1 MSTKPIVM
9 TPSQWTN
16 VLEMIKRRE
25 KPSVYLSRTKMKE
38 VLGCTVREH
47 NEWVKDPKAYTE
59 ELTPF
64 SLMIDF
70 DNEGWYKGKRQ
81 EHTVRL
87 DFYDEQKRTMF
98 LLKYGNG
105 KN

>member
-1 MSTKPIVM
+1 VKPVTM
-9 TPSQWTN
+9 EPRQW
-16 VLEMIKRRE
+16 VAILERIKQKE

-38 VLGCTVREH
+38 VLGFTVRDHREY
-47 NEWVKDPKAYTE
+47 VKDPEYVRRPQDDE
-59 ELTPF
+59 WYNMEPG
-64 SLMIDF
+64 
-70 DNEGWYKGKRQ
+70 GWYEGKRS

-105 KN
+105 QN